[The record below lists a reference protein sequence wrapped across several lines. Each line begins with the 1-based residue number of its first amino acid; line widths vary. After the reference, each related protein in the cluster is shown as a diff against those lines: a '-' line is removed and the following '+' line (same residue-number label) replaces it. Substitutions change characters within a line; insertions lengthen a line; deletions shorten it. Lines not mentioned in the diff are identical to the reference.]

1 MSAMPAADRNLVL
14 GVIALQ
20 TNFVNRDGLLA
31 AIRSWS
37 KNKTTSLGQI
47 LLDERHISAP
57 QLKALN
63 SLVDL
68 HLQMHGNDPQR
79 SLQAVSTTD
88 SVSLLSQST
97 DPDVR
102 VNFHSISTVTGMPSV
117 EVPTT
122 GSARDGSRYKV
133 VRPHARGGLGEVFVA
148 EDTELHR
155 EVALKEIQSHRA
167 NDPVSRMRF
176 ILEAE
181 ITGGLEHPGVVPVYG
196 LGTYSD
202 GRPYYAMRFVH
213 GDSLRTAI
221 EQFYAAESPARD
233 PGERS
238 LAFRQLLRRFVD
250 VCNAIAYAHS
260 RGVVHRD
267 LKPANVMLGKFGE
280 TLVVDWGL
288 AKAGVDKHR
297 GSDEETLDPVLHP
310 GSGSH
315 EMGTRIGSALGT
327 PGYMSPEQ
335 AAGRIADIGP
345 ASDIYGLGATLHV
358 LLYGRRPEAAAL
370 AETRSPVSDSGDG
383 PEKTHAKR
391 AAQPALEAICRKA
404 MALMPT
410 DRYASALDLAADVD
424 HWLAD
429 EPVSAHREP
438 WTARAGRW
446 ARRHRTTVVAA
457 GVFLLSAVA
466 ALSTT
471 TLLVLHEKRKTE
483 AQKKLVEEN
492 YQRVRDLT
500 KDSVDLIAASEAEF
514 AADPAKDRNRRQILK
529 SGAERYR
536 EYLAENPD
544 DPVLQRRTAM
554 VYRYAANIYRLSWE
568 TEPADQHYRDAL
580 QLYQG
585 LSDQYPQDR
594 SYRLL
599 LAETLRDR
607 AHLTSNLGRLGEA
620 TDMLSQSILMNEGL
634 VNLEPAQP
642 GYRRSLANALLALAV
657 VERLRGLHE
666 QAELTAGK
674 AGQIFCELLAK
685 TPLESQR
692 YDPLLLGAALN
703 VISLTQREKG
713 QFDMAI
719 KLHNDAIGA
728 LHDLFNKPIENVN
741 KADVQSFMA
750 SFQVEKCRT
759 WIQTG
764 QRLADADTN
773 LSGAIQEWD
782 QLYTSFPQVPMYREN
797 QAMALQLRG
806 QVRAQTNRVQEAR
819 ADLEKSRQL
828 LANLTA
834 RFEHIPGPHAE
845 LGRTYTEL
853 GRLERAANNG
863 ESAKEWFNKAVAEL
877 KTAQKL
883 APANARIA
891 ESLQQTAAELAK

>member
-1 MSAMPAADRNLVL
+1 MSAMPAADRNLLL

-20 TNFVNRDGLLA
+20 TNFIDRDGLLA
-31 AIRSWS
+31 AIRTWS

-47 LLDERHISAP
+47 LLDESRITAP
-57 QLKALN
+57 QLKALI

-68 HLQMHGNDPQR
+68 HLQRHGNDPQR
-79 SLQAVSTTD
+79 SLQAVSTID

-97 DPDVR
+97 DPDVQ

-117 EVPTT
+117 DVPTT
-122 GSARDGSRYKV
+122 CAARDGSRYRV

-181 ITGGLEHPGVVPVYG
+181 ITGGLEHPGVVPIYG

-202 GRPYYAMRFVH
+202 GRPYYAMRFIH

-221 EQFYAAESPARD
+221 EQFYAGESPGRD
-233 PGERS
+233 AGERS

-288 AKAGVDKHR
+288 AKAGIDKQR
-297 GSDEETLDPVLHP
+297 GSDEETLDPVLRP
-310 GSGSH
+310 DSGSY
-315 EMGTRIGSALGT
+315 EIGTRLGSALGT

-335 AAGRIADIGP
+335 AAGRLGDIGP

-370 AETRSPVSDSGDG
+370 AETRSPISDSADD
-383 PEKTHAKR
+383 PEKARTKR
-391 AAQPALEAICRKA
+391 AAPPALEAICRKA
-404 MALMPT
+404 MALKPA
-410 DRYASALDLAADVD
+410 DRYASALDLAADVE

-429 EPVSAHREP
+429 EPASAYREP
-438 WTARAGRW
+438 WTERASRW
-446 ARRHRTTVVAA
+446 ARRHRTAVVAA

-492 YQRVRDLT
+492 YQRVRSLT
-500 KDSVDLIAASEAEF
+500 KDSVDLIVASEAEF
-514 AADPAKDRNRRQILK
+514 AADPAKDQNRRQILK
-529 SGAERYR
+529 SAAERYR
-536 EYLAENPD
+536 EYLAENPN
-544 DPVLQRRTAM
+544 DPEMQRKTAL
-554 VYRYAANIYRLSWE
+554 VYRYAANVHRLSWE
-568 TEPADQHYRDAL
+568 TEPADQLYRDAL
-580 QLYQG
+580 QIYQG
-585 LSDQYPQDR
+585 LSDQDPEDQ

-607 AHLTSNLGRLGEA
+607 ASLTANLGRLSDA
-620 TDMLSQSILMNEGL
+620 TKMLSQSIQIKEVL
-634 VNLEPAQP
+634 VNLEPARP

-657 VERLRGLHE
+657 VERSRGLHD

-685 TPLESQR
+685 TPPDSQR
-692 YDPLLLGAALN
+692 YDPLLLGAAVN
-703 VISLTQREKG
+703 VMSLTQREKG

-719 KLHNDAIGA
+719 KLHNDAIAA
-728 LHDLFNKPIENVN
+728 LDGLFNKQGESVN
-741 KADVQSFMA
+741 KADVLSFLA

-764 QRLADADTN
+764 QRLPDADTN
-773 LSGAIQEWD
+773 LSVAILTWER
-782 QLYTSFPQVPMYREN
+782 LYASFPQVPMYREN
-797 QAMALQLRG
+797 QAMALQVRG
-806 QVRAQTNRVQEAR
+806 QVRALTNRVNEAR
-819 ADLEKSRQL
+819 ADLDKSRQL
-828 LANLTA
+828 LEDLTS

-845 LGRTYTEL
+845 LGRTCAEL
-853 GRLERAANNG
+853 GRLERAAKND
-863 ESAKEWFNKAVAEL
+863 ERAKGWFSKAVAEL
-877 KTAQKL
+877 KNAQKL
-883 APANARIA
+883 APASAGIGQ
-891 ESLQQTAAELAK
+891 SLKQATAELEK